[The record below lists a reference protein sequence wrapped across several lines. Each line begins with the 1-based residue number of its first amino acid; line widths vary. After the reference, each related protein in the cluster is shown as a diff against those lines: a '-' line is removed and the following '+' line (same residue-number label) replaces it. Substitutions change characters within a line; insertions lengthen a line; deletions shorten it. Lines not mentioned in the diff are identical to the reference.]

1 MSPVATLAAVI
12 AAPIPVKAKKPTLT
26 LEIRSRENNSF
37 IFTYKRSAEA
47 LTKAATRPQKEIQP
61 SVLTKE
67 YRIQSSN

>member
-1 MSPVATLAAVI
+1 MSLVATLAAVI
-12 AAPIPVKAKKPTLT
+12 AAPVPVKAKTPTLT
-26 LEIRSRENNSF
+26 SEVRSRENNSF
-37 IFTYKRSAEA
+37 LFTNKRSAEA